1 MANNNRQSMIFEIT
15 GDESGL
21 QRSLKNAAND
31 IGNFGDQAGGVFGGI
46 NTGLSTTSKAMSG
59 FAGAVGVAGIA
70 IAATMAKVQEQSEK
84 AFEVFQ
90 AASLSQSGILQIQQ
104 AANMFAAVGLTMD
117 NVADQIK
124 DSKDKLGDAITN
136 NAGSMLTDVI
146 QPLKLNMFEL
156 QKAAENGE
164 DIIAKIYYQA
174 KQMGFSQSQIVNM
187 METVANDASKR
198 MTIYREFNS
207 EQEYQNS
214 LANESIQLTAEQ
226 SRQFEEYRAATNNL
240 SKAWD
245 TWKNSTLAPIAQ
257 NLAEILDLMTKII
270 NSKPVNAAASAV
282 SKEGIQATQQYQQQF
297 QQQFQQQILK
307 NSSIYGTQIVADQQ
321 KQQEEN
327 NKTFANLLANLDAAH
342 NLLDKQKEEYNKGSD
357 RSVIDTAIKP
367 YLSAKQKTQAQID
380 TLDATHAQLRATIK
394 DSLVRAYKGDQAAM
408 NADLAKLDEGY
419 KANREKLVKS
429 LTADEDKAREDK
441 AKKDDAAAKKAQAA
455 QDKLNEQT
463 KRAKALLEQTLSQI
477 GTNEA
482 QIRITRFNY
491 EQDQIEKRI
500 REAGKLAGS
509 TESEITDMLAKQY
522 ESRKIKYK
530 DMVDQMLSETN
541 RLKQAQNIAAIAND
555 PNATADAKARA
566 AAAGSTWMNDTVSQG
581 LGYKNPLN
589 FSPDPVQN
597 QNINTEEQE
606 NKDGAKALYDAKVL
620 GFQEYQDQLTVIQAN
635 ADMKRSRL
643 TADALTSTLGMW
655 QTGAGNV
662 ADIMAGVFGES
673 SAAAK
678 AAFAVSKGIAIA
690 QAVINI
696 QQGISEAIKLGWP
709 MGIAAGLQVAAQ
721 GASIVRTIKGTAIQ
735 GQAHDGWDSLPSTGT
750 YNLEK
755 GERVVG
761 KSLNQDLT
769 KYLSNQDGSKSG
781 DIKID
786 APLIINS
793 NGQISDSD
801 FQKMCDKHADN
812 IVQATR
818 KSQKNNV

>member
-1 MANNNRQSMIFEIT
+1 MANNNKQSMIFEIA

-70 IAATMAKVQEQSEK
+70 IAATMLKVQEQSEK

-90 AASLSQSGILQIQQ
+90 AASLSQSGIVQIQQ

-174 KQMGFSQSQIVNM
+174 KQMGFSQAQTVNM

-214 LANESIQLTAEQ
+214 LANETIQLTAEQ

-240 SKAWD
+240 SRAWD

-270 NSKPVNAAASAV
+270 NSKPVNAAAVAV

-297 QQQFQQQILK
+297 QQQILK
-307 NSSIYGTQIVADQQ
+307 NSSIYGSQIVADQQ
-321 KQQEEN
+321 KQQETN
-327 NKTFANLLANLDAAH
+327 NKTFSNLLANLDAAH

-357 RSVIDTAIKP
+357 RSVIDTALKP

-380 TLDATHAQLRATIK
+380 TLDATHAQLRAAIK
-394 DSLVRAYKGDQAAM
+394 DSLVRAYKGDQSAM

-429 LTADEDKAREDK
+429 LTADEDKARDAK
-441 AKKDDAAAKKAQAA
+441 SKKDEAAAKAAKAA

-509 TESEITDMLAKQY
+509 SESEITDMLSKQY
-522 ESRKIKYK
+522 ESRKTKYK
-530 DMVDQMLSETN
+530 DMVDQMLAETN

-555 PNATADAKARA
+555 PNATSDAKARA
-566 AAAGSTWMNDTVSQG
+566 AAAGTTWMNDTVSQG
-581 LGYKNPLN
+581 LGYKNPLD
-589 FSPDPVQN
+589 FSPDPAQVQ
-597 QNINTEEQE
+597 QVNTEQQE
-606 NKDGAKALYDAKVL
+606 NQDGAKALYDAKVI
-620 GFQEYQDQLTVIQAN
+620 GFQEYQDQLTAIQAN
-635 ADMKRSRL
+635 ADMKRGRL
-643 TADALTSTLGMW
+643 TADALSNTLGMW
-655 QTGAGNV
+655 ATGAGDV
-662 ADIMAGVFGES
+662 GTIMAGVFGES

-678 AAFAVSKGIAIA
+678 AFFAVQKGIAIA
-690 QAVINI
+690 QSVINI

-709 MGIAAGLQVAAQ
+709 MGIAAGLKVAAE
-721 GASIVRTIKGTAIQ
+721 GASIISTIKGTNIQ

-769 KYLSNQDGSKSG
+769 KYLSNQGGSKSG
-781 DIKID
+781 DVKID

-801 FQKMCDKHADN
+801 FQKMCDKHADT

>member
-282 SKEGIQATQQYQQQF
+282 SKEGIQATQQY

-801 FQKMCDKHADN
+801 FQKMCDKHVDT

>member
-270 NSKPVNAAASAV
+270 NSKPVNAAAAAV

-297 QQQFQQQILK
+297 QQQILK
-307 NSSIYGTQIVADQQ
+307 NSSIYGAQIVADQQ

-357 RSVIDTAIKP
+357 RSVIDTALKP

-441 AKKDDAAAKKAQAA
+441 AKKDEVAAKKAQAA

-500 REAGKLAGS
+500 REASKLAGS
-509 TESEITDMLAKQY
+509 TESEITDMLSKQY
-522 ESRKIKYK
+522 ESRKTKYK

-581 LGYKNPLN
+581 LGYKNPLD

-620 GFQEYQDQLTVIQAN
+620 GFQEYQDQLTAIQAN
-635 ADMKRSRL
+635 ADMKRGRL

-801 FQKMCDKHADN
+801 FQKMCDKHADT

>member
-1 MANNNRQSMIFEIT
+1 MIFEIT

-257 NLAEILDLMTKII
+257 NLAEILDLMTEII
-270 NSKPVNAAASAV
+270 NSKPVNAAAAAV
-282 SKEGIQATQQYQQQF
+282 SKEGIQATQQY

-357 RSVIDTAIKP
+357 RSVIDTALKP

-394 DSLVRAYKGDQAAM
+394 DSLVRAYKGDQAVM
-408 NADLAKLDEGY
+408 NADLAILDEGY

-441 AKKDDAAAKKAQAA
+441 AKKDEAAAKKAQAA

-509 TESEITDMLAKQY
+509 TESEITDMLSKQY
-522 ESRKIKYK
+522 ESRKTKYK

-566 AAAGSTWMNDTVSQG
+566 AAAGTTWMNDTVSQG
-581 LGYKNPLN
+581 LGYKNPLD

-620 GFQEYQDQLTVIQAN
+620 GFQEYQDQLTAIQAN
-635 ADMKRSRL
+635 ADMKRGRL

-801 FQKMCDKHADN
+801 FQKMCDKHADT

>member
-1 MANNNRQSMIFEIT
+1 MANNNRQSMIFEIN

-59 FAGAVGVAGIA
+59 FAGAVGVAGLA

-90 AASLSQSGILQIQQ
+90 AASLSQSGIVQIQQ

-156 QKAAENGE
+156 QKAVENGE

-214 LANESIQLTAEQ
+214 LANETIQLTAEQ
-226 SRQFEEYRAATNNL
+226 SRQFEEYRSATNNL
-240 SKAWD
+240 SRAWD
-245 TWKNSTLAPIAQ
+245 SWKNSTLAPVAQ
-257 NLAEILDLMTKII
+257 NLAEILDLMTKIL
-270 NSKPVNAAASAV
+270 NSKPVNASAAAV

-297 QQQFQQQILK
+297 QQQILK
-307 NSSIYGTQIVADQQ
+307 NSSIYGSQIVADQQ
-321 KQQEEN
+321 RQQEEN

-357 RSVIDTAIKP
+357 RSVIDTALKP

-394 DSLVRAYKGDQAAM
+394 DSLVLAYKGDQAAM

-419 KANREKLVKS
+419 KDNREKLVKS
-429 LTADEDKAREDK
+429 LTADEDKARDAK
-441 AKKDDAAAKKAQAA
+441 AKKDEAAAKAAKAA

-482 QIRITRFNY
+482 QVRITRFNY

-509 TESEITDMLAKQY
+509 SESEITDMLSKQY
-522 ESRKIKYK
+522 ESRKTKYK
-530 DMVDQMLSETN
+530 DMVDQMLDETN

-555 PNATADAKARA
+555 PNATPDAKARA
-566 AAAGSTWMNDTVSQG
+566 AAAGTTWMNDTVSQG
-581 LGYKNPLN
+581 LGYKNPLD
-589 FSPDPVQN
+589 FSPDSVQN
-597 QNINTEEQE
+597 QNISTEEQE
-606 NKDGAKALYDAKVL
+606 NKDGAKALYDAKVI
-620 GFQEYQDQLTVIQAN
+620 GFQEYQDQLTAIQAN
-635 ADMKRSRL
+635 ADIKRGRL

-655 QTGAGNV
+655 QAGAGNV
-662 ADIMAGVFGES
+662 GDIMAGVFGES

-721 GASIVRTIKGTAIQ
+721 GASIVRAIKGTAIQ

-769 KYLSNQDGSKSG
+769 KYLSNQDSSKSG
-781 DIKID
+781 DVKID

-793 NGQISDSD
+793 NSQISDAD
-801 FQKMCDKHADN
+801 FQKMCDKHADV

>member
-1 MANNNRQSMIFEIT
+1 MIFEIN

-104 AANMFAAVGLTMD
+104 ATNMFAAVGLTMD

-226 SRQFEEYRAATNNL
+226 SRQFEEYRTATNNL
-240 SKAWD
+240 SRAWD

-270 NSKPVNAAASAV
+270 NSKPVNAAAAAV
-282 SKEGIQATQQYQQQF
+282 SKEGIQATQQY

-327 NKTFANLLANLDAAH
+327 NKTFASLLANLDAAH

-357 RSVIDTAIKP
+357 RSVIDTTLKP
-367 YLSAKQKTQAQID
+367 YFSAKQKTQAQID

-441 AKKDDAAAKKAQAA
+441 AKKDEVAAKKVQAA

-491 EQDQIEKRI
+491 EQDQVEKRI

-509 TESEITDMLAKQY
+509 TEFEITDMLAKQY
-522 ESRKIKYK
+522 ESRKTKYK

-566 AAAGSTWMNDTVSQG
+566 AAAGTTWMNDTVSQG
-581 LGYKNPLN
+581 LGYKNPLD

-620 GFQEYQDQLTVIQAN
+620 GFQEYQDQLTAIQAN
-635 ADMKRSRL
+635 ADMKRGRL

-801 FQKMCDKHADN
+801 FQKMCDKHADT

>member
-282 SKEGIQATQQYQQQF
+282 SKEGIQATQQY

>member
-1 MANNNRQSMIFEIT
+1 
-15 GDESGL
+15 
-21 QRSLKNAAND
+21 
-31 IGNFGDQAGGVFGGI
+31 
-46 NTGLSTTSKAMSG
+46 KAMSG

-245 TWKNSTLAPIAQ
+245 AWKNSTLAPIAQ

-270 NSKPVNAAASAV
+270 NSKPVNAAAAAV
-282 SKEGIQATQQYQQQF
+282 SKEGIQATQQY

-357 RSVIDTAIKP
+357 RSVIDTALKP

-522 ESRKIKYK
+522 ESRKTKYK

-566 AAAGSTWMNDTVSQG
+566 AAAGSTWMNDTVSEG

-620 GFQEYQDQLTVIQAN
+620 GFQEYQDQLTAIQAN
-635 ADMKRSRL
+635 ADMKRGRL

-761 KSLNQDLT
+761 KSLNQDLI

-781 DIKID
+781 DINID

-801 FQKMCDKHADN
+801 FQKMCDKHADT

>member
-59 FAGAVGVAGIA
+59 FAGAVGVAGIV

-240 SKAWD
+240 SRAWD

-270 NSKPVNAAASAV
+270 NSKPVNAAAAAV

-297 QQQFQQQILK
+297 QQQILK
-307 NSSIYGTQIVADQQ
+307 NSSIYGTQIVTDQQ

-357 RSVIDTAIKP
+357 RSVIDTALKP

-441 AKKDDAAAKKAQAA
+441 AKKDEAAAKKAQAA

-509 TESEITDMLAKQY
+509 TESEITDMLSKQY
-522 ESRKIKYK
+522 ESRKTKYK

-566 AAAGSTWMNDTVSQG
+566 AAAGTTWMNDTVSQG

-620 GFQEYQDQLTVIQAN
+620 GFQEYQDQLTAIQAN
-635 ADMKRSRL
+635 ADMKRGRL

-801 FQKMCDKHADN
+801 FQKMCDKHADT

>member
-1 MANNNRQSMIFEIT
+1 MIFEIT

-245 TWKNSTLAPIAQ
+245 AWKNSTLAPIAQ

-270 NSKPVNAAASAV
+270 NSKPVNAAAAAV
-282 SKEGIQATQQYQQQF
+282 SKEGIQATQQY

-307 NSSIYGTQIVADQQ
+307 NSSIYGTQIVAGQQ

-357 RSVIDTAIKP
+357 RSVIDTALKP

-522 ESRKIKYK
+522 ESRKTKYK

-566 AAAGSTWMNDTVSQG
+566 AAAGSTWMNDTVSEG

-620 GFQEYQDQLTVIQAN
+620 GFQEYQDQLTAIQAN
-635 ADMKRSRL
+635 ADMKRGRL

-781 DIKID
+781 DINID

-801 FQKMCDKHADN
+801 FQKMCDKHADT

>member
-1 MANNNRQSMIFEIT
+1 MIFEIT

-21 QRSLKNAAND
+21 QRSLKNATND

-46 NTGLSTTSKAMSG
+46 NTGLSTTLKAMSG

-240 SKAWD
+240 SRAWD

-270 NSKPVNAAASAV
+270 NSKPVNAAAAAV
-282 SKEGIQATQQYQQQF
+282 SKEGIQATQQY

-522 ESRKIKYK
+522 ESRKTKYK

-566 AAAGSTWMNDTVSQG
+566 TAAGSTWMNDTVSQG

-620 GFQEYQDQLTVIQAN
+620 GFQEYQDQLTAIQAN
-635 ADMKRSRL
+635 ADMKRGRL

-769 KYLSNQDGSKSG
+769 KYLSNQDGSNSG

-801 FQKMCDKHADN
+801 FQKMCDKHADT

>member
-240 SKAWD
+240 SRAWD

-270 NSKPVNAAASAV
+270 NSKPVNAAAAAV

-297 QQQFQQQILK
+297 QQQILK
-307 NSSIYGTQIVADQQ
+307 NSSIYGTQIVTDQQ

-357 RSVIDTAIKP
+357 RSVIDTALKP

-441 AKKDDAAAKKAQAA
+441 AKKDEAAAKKAQAA

-509 TESEITDMLAKQY
+509 TVSEITDMLSKQY
-522 ESRKIKYK
+522 ESRKTKYK

-566 AAAGSTWMNDTVSQG
+566 AAAGTTWMNDTVSQG
-581 LGYKNPLN
+581 LGYKNPLD

-620 GFQEYQDQLTVIQAN
+620 GFQEYQDQLTAIQAN
-635 ADMKRSRL
+635 ADMKRGRL

-801 FQKMCDKHADN
+801 FQKMCDKHADT

>member
-1 MANNNRQSMIFEIT
+1 MANNNRQSMIFEIN

-59 FAGAVGVAGIA
+59 FAGAVGVAGLA

-90 AASLSQSGILQIQQ
+90 AASLSQSGIVQIQQ

-214 LANESIQLTAEQ
+214 LANETIQLTAEQ
-226 SRQFEEYRAATNNL
+226 SRQFEEYRTATNNL
-240 SKAWD
+240 SRAWD
-245 TWKNSTLAPIAQ
+245 SWKNSTLAPVAQ
-257 NLAEILDLMTKII
+257 NLAEILDLMTKIL
-270 NSKPVNAAASAV
+270 NSKPVNAAAAAV
-282 SKEGIQATQQYQQQF
+282 SKEGIQATQRY

-307 NSSIYGTQIVADQQ
+307 NSSIYGSQIVADQQ
-321 KQQEEN
+321 NQQEEN

-357 RSVIDTAIKP
+357 RSVIDTALKP

-394 DSLVRAYKGDQAAM
+394 DSLVRAYKGDHAAM

-419 KANREKLVKS
+419 KDNREKLVKS
-429 LTADEDKAREDK
+429 LTADEDKARDAK
-441 AKKDDAAAKKAQAA
+441 AKKDEAAAKAAKAA

-482 QIRITRFNY
+482 QVRITRFNY

-509 TESEITDMLAKQY
+509 SESEITDMLSKQY
-522 ESRKIKYK
+522 ESRKTKYK
-530 DMVDQMLSETN
+530 DMVDQMLDETN

-555 PNATADAKARA
+555 PNATPDTKARA
-566 AAAGSTWMNDTVSQG
+566 AAAGTTWMNDTVSQG
-581 LGYKNPLN
+581 LGYKNPLD
-589 FSPDPVQN
+589 FSPDSLQN
-597 QNINTEEQE
+597 RNISTEEQE
-606 NKDGAKALYDAKVL
+606 NKDGAKALYDAKVI
-620 GFQEYQDQLTVIQAN
+620 GFQEYQDQLTAIQAN
-635 ADMKRSRL
+635 ADIKRGRL

-655 QTGAGNV
+655 QAGAGNV
-662 ADIMAGVFGES
+662 GDIMAGVFGES

-678 AAFAVSKGIAIA
+678 AAFAVSKGVAIA

-781 DIKID
+781 DVKID

-793 NGQISDSD
+793 NGQISDAD
-801 FQKMCDKHADN
+801 FQKMCDKHADV

>member
-146 QPLKLNMFEL
+146 QPLNLNMFEL

-297 QQQFQQQILK
+297 QQQILK

-394 DSLVRAYKGDQAAM
+394 DSLVRVYKGDQAAM

-761 KSLNQDLT
+761 KPLNQDLT

-793 NGQISDSD
+793 NGQMSDSD
-801 FQKMCDKHADN
+801 FQKMCDKHADT

>member
-1 MANNNRQSMIFEIT
+1 MANNNRQSMIFEIN

-59 FAGAVGVAGIA
+59 FAGAVGVAGLA

-90 AASLSQSGILQIQQ
+90 AASLSQSGIVQIQQ

-214 LANESIQLTAEQ
+214 LANETIQLTAEQ
-226 SRQFEEYRAATNNL
+226 SRQFEEYRTATNNL
-240 SKAWD
+240 SRAWD
-245 TWKNSTLAPIAQ
+245 SWKNSTLAPVAQ
-257 NLAEILDLMTKII
+257 NLAEILDLMTKIL
-270 NSKPVNAAASAV
+270 NSKPVNAAAAAV
-282 SKEGIQATQQYQQQF
+282 SKEGIQATQRY

-307 NSSIYGTQIVADQQ
+307 NSSIYGSQIVADQQ

-357 RSVIDTAIKP
+357 RSVIDTALKP

-394 DSLVRAYKGDQAAM
+394 DSLVRAYKGDHAAM

-419 KANREKLVKS
+419 KDNREKLVKS
-429 LTADEDKAREDK
+429 LTADEDKARDAK
-441 AKKDDAAAKKAQAA
+441 AKKDEAAAKAAKAA

-482 QIRITRFNY
+482 QVRITRFNY

-509 TESEITDMLAKQY
+509 SESEITDMLSKQY
-522 ESRKIKYK
+522 ESRKTKYK
-530 DMVDQMLSETN
+530 DMVDQMLDETN

-555 PNATADAKARA
+555 PNATPDTKARA
-566 AAAGSTWMNDTVSQG
+566 AAAGTTWMNDTVSQG
-581 LGYKNPLN
+581 LGYKNPLD
-589 FSPDPVQN
+589 FSPDSLQN
-597 QNINTEEQE
+597 RNISTEEQE
-606 NKDGAKALYDAKVL
+606 NKDGAKALYDAKVI
-620 GFQEYQDQLTVIQAN
+620 GFQEYQDQLTAIQAN
-635 ADMKRSRL
+635 ADIKRGRL

-655 QTGAGNV
+655 QAGAGNV
-662 ADIMAGVFGES
+662 GDIMAGVFGES

-678 AAFAVSKGIAIA
+678 AAFAVSKGVAIA

-781 DIKID
+781 DVKID

-793 NGQISDSD
+793 NGQISDAD
-801 FQKMCDKHADN
+801 FQKMCDKHADV

>member
-70 IAATMAKVQEQSEK
+70 IAATMAKVQEQSAK

-240 SKAWD
+240 SRAWD

-270 NSKPVNAAASAV
+270 NSKPVNAAAAAV
-282 SKEGIQATQQYQQQF
+282 SKEGIQATQQY

-342 NLLDKQKEEYNKGSD
+342 NLLDKQKEEYNKGLD

-441 AKKDDAAAKKAQAA
+441 AKKDEAAAKKAQAA

-509 TESEITDMLAKQY
+509 TESEITDMLSKQY
-522 ESRKIKYK
+522 ESRKTKYK

-566 AAAGSTWMNDTVSQG
+566 AAAGTTWMNDTVSQG
-581 LGYKNPLN
+581 LGYKNPLD

-620 GFQEYQDQLTVIQAN
+620 GFQEYQDQLTAIQAN
-635 ADMKRSRL
+635 ADMKRGRL

-709 MGIAAGLQVAAQ
+709 TGIAAGLQVAAQ

-801 FQKMCDKHADN
+801 FQKMCDKHADT

>member
-21 QRSLKNAAND
+21 QKSLKNAAND

-104 AANMFAAVGLTMD
+104 ATNMFAAVGLTMD
-117 NVADQIK
+117 NVANQIK

-270 NSKPVNAAASAV
+270 NSKPVNAAAAAV
-282 SKEGIQATQQYQQQF
+282 SKDGIQATQQYQQQF
-297 QQQFQQQILK
+297 QQKILK
-307 NSSIYGTQIVADQQ
+307 NSSIYGNQIVADQQ
-321 KQQEEN
+321 KHQEEN

-441 AKKDDAAAKKAQAA
+441 AKKDEAAAKKAQAA

-509 TESEITDMLAKQY
+509 TESEITDMLSKQY
-522 ESRKIKYK
+522 ESRKTKYK

-566 AAAGSTWMNDTVSQG
+566 AAAGNTWMNDTVSQG
-581 LGYKNPLN
+581 LGYKNPLD
-589 FSPDPVQN
+589 FSTDPVQN

-620 GFQEYQDQLTVIQAN
+620 GFHEYQDQLTAIQAN
-635 ADMKRSRL
+635 ADMKRGRL
-643 TADALTSTLGMW
+643 TADALTNTLGMW

-769 KYLSNQDGSKSG
+769 KYLSNQEGSKSG

-801 FQKMCDKHADN
+801 FQKMCDKHADT

>member
-1 MANNNRQSMIFEIT
+1 MANNNRQSMIFEIN

-136 NAGSMLTDVI
+136 NAGSTLTDVL

-156 QKAAENGE
+156 QKAADSGE

-245 TWKNSTLAPIAQ
+245 TWKNTTLAPIAQ

-270 NSKPVNAAASAV
+270 NSKPVNAAAAAV
-282 SKEGIQATQQYQQQF
+282 SKGGIQATQQY

-357 RSVIDTAIKP
+357 RSVIDTALKP

-441 AKKDDAAAKKAQAA
+441 AKKDEAAAKKAQAA

-509 TESEITDMLAKQY
+509 TESEITDMLSKQY
-522 ESRKIKYK
+522 ESRKTKYK
-530 DMVDQMLSETN
+530 DLVDQMLSETN

-581 LGYKNPLN
+581 LGYKNPLD

-620 GFQEYQDQLTVIQAN
+620 GFQEYQDQLTAIQAN
-635 ADMKRSRL
+635 ADMKRGRL

-801 FQKMCDKHADN
+801 FQKMCDKHADT

>member
-245 TWKNSTLAPIAQ
+245 AWKNSTLAPIAQ

-270 NSKPVNAAASAV
+270 NSKPVNAAAAAV
-282 SKEGIQATQQYQQQF
+282 SKEGIQATQQY

-357 RSVIDTAIKP
+357 RSVIDTALKP

-522 ESRKIKYK
+522 ESRKTKYK

-566 AAAGSTWMNDTVSQG
+566 AAAGSTWMNDTVSEG

-620 GFQEYQDQLTVIQAN
+620 GFQEYQDQLTAIQAN
-635 ADMKRSRL
+635 ADMKRGRL

-761 KSLNQDLT
+761 KSLNQDLI

-781 DIKID
+781 DINID

-801 FQKMCDKHADN
+801 FQKMCDKHADT

>member
-1 MANNNRQSMIFEIT
+1 MIFEIT

-70 IAATMAKVQEQSEK
+70 IAATMAEVQEQSEK

-104 AANMFAAVGLTMD
+104 ATNMFAAVGLTMD

-245 TWKNSTLAPIAQ
+245 AWKNSTLAPIAQ

-270 NSKPVNAAASAV
+270 NSKPVNAAAAAV

-297 QQQFQQQILK
+297 QQQILK
-307 NSSIYGTQIVADQQ
+307 NSSIYGTQIVEDQQ

-357 RSVIDTAIKP
+357 RSVIDTALKP

-522 ESRKIKYK
+522 ESRKTKYK

-620 GFQEYQDQLTVIQAN
+620 GFHEYQNQLTAIQAN
-635 ADMKRSRL
+635 ADMKRGRL
-643 TADALTSTLGMW
+643 TADALTSTLEMW

-801 FQKMCDKHADN
+801 FQKMCDKHADT

>member
-1 MANNNRQSMIFEIT
+1 MANNNRQSMIFEIN

-59 FAGAVGVAGIA
+59 FAGAVGVAGLA

-90 AASLSQSGILQIQQ
+90 AASLSQSGIVQIQQ

-214 LANESIQLTAEQ
+214 LANETIQLTAEQ
-226 SRQFEEYRAATNNL
+226 SRQFEEYRSATNNL
-240 SKAWD
+240 SRAWD
-245 TWKNSTLAPIAQ
+245 SWKNSTLAPVAQ
-257 NLAEILDLMTKII
+257 NLAEILDLMTKIL
-270 NSKPVNAAASAV
+270 NSKPVNAAAAAV

-297 QQQFQQQILK
+297 QQQILK
-307 NSSIYGTQIVADQQ
+307 NSSIYGSQIVADQQ

-357 RSVIDTAIKP
+357 RSVIDTALKP

-419 KANREKLVKS
+419 KDNREKLVKS
-429 LTADEDKAREDK
+429 LTADEDKARDAK
-441 AKKDDAAAKKAQAA
+441 AKKDEAAAKAAKAA

-482 QIRITRFNY
+482 QVRITRFNY

-509 TESEITDMLAKQY
+509 SESEITDMLSKQY
-522 ESRKIKYK
+522 ESRKTKYK
-530 DMVDQMLSETN
+530 DMVDQMLDETN

-555 PNATADAKARA
+555 PNATPDAKARA
-566 AAAGSTWMNDTVSQG
+566 AAAGTTWMNDTVSQG
-581 LGYKNPLN
+581 LGYKNPLD
-589 FSPDPVQN
+589 FSPDSVQN
-597 QNINTEEQE
+597 QNISTEEQE
-606 NKDGAKALYDAKVL
+606 NKDGAKALYDAKVI
-620 GFQEYQDQLTVIQAN
+620 GFQEYQDQLTAIQAN
-635 ADMKRSRL
+635 ADIKRGRL

-655 QTGAGNV
+655 QAGAGNV
-662 ADIMAGVFGES
+662 GDIMAGVFGES

-761 KSLNQDLT
+761 RSLNQDLT

-781 DIKID
+781 DVKID

-793 NGQISDSD
+793 NGQISDAD
-801 FQKMCDKHADN
+801 FQKMCDKHADV

>member
-297 QQQFQQQILK
+297 QQQILK

-408 NADLAKLDEGY
+408 NSDLAKLDEGY

-801 FQKMCDKHADN
+801 FQKMCDKHADT

>member
-1 MANNNRQSMIFEIT
+1 MIFEIN

-59 FAGAVGVAGIA
+59 FAGAVGVAGLA

-90 AASLSQSGILQIQQ
+90 AASLSQSGIVQIQQ

-214 LANESIQLTAEQ
+214 LANETIQLTAEQ
-226 SRQFEEYRAATNNL
+226 SRQFEEYRSATNNL
-240 SKAWD
+240 SRAWD
-245 TWKNSTLAPIAQ
+245 SWKNSTLAPVAQ
-257 NLAEILDLMTKII
+257 NLAEILDLMTKIL
-270 NSKPVNAAASAV
+270 NSKPVNAAAAAV

-297 QQQFQQQILK
+297 QQQILK
-307 NSSIYGTQIVADQQ
+307 NSSIYGSQIVADQQ

-357 RSVIDTAIKP
+357 RSVIDTALKP

-419 KANREKLVKS
+419 KDNREKLVKS
-429 LTADEDKAREDK
+429 LTADEDKARDAK
-441 AKKDDAAAKKAQAA
+441 AKKDEAAAKAAKAA

-482 QIRITRFNY
+482 QVRITRFNY

-509 TESEITDMLAKQY
+509 SESEITDMLSKQY
-522 ESRKIKYK
+522 ESRKTKYK
-530 DMVDQMLSETN
+530 DMVDQMLDETN

-555 PNATADAKARA
+555 PNATPDAKARA
-566 AAAGSTWMNDTVSQG
+566 AAAGTTWMNDTVSQG
-581 LGYKNPLN
+581 LGYKNPLD
-589 FSPDPVQN
+589 FSPDSVQN
-597 QNINTEEQE
+597 QNISTEEQE
-606 NKDGAKALYDAKVL
+606 NKDGAKALYDAKVI
-620 GFQEYQDQLTVIQAN
+620 GFQEYQDQLTAIQAN
-635 ADMKRSRL
+635 ADIKRGRL

-655 QTGAGNV
+655 QAGAGNV
-662 ADIMAGVFGES
+662 GDIMAGVFGES

-761 KSLNQDLT
+761 RSLNQDLT

-781 DIKID
+781 DVKID

-793 NGQISDSD
+793 NGQISDAD
-801 FQKMCDKHADN
+801 FQKMCDKHADV

>member
-282 SKEGIQATQQYQQQF
+282 SKEGIQATQQY

-801 FQKMCDKHADN
+801 FQKMCDKHADT

>member
-46 NTGLSTTSKAMSG
+46 NTGISTTSKAMSG

-104 AANMFAAVGLTMD
+104 ATNMFAAVGLTMD

-245 TWKNSTLAPIAQ
+245 AWKNSTLAPIAQ

-270 NSKPVNAAASAV
+270 NSKPVNAAAAAV
-282 SKEGIQATQQYQQQF
+282 SKEGIQATQQY

-357 RSVIDTAIKP
+357 RSVIDTALKP

-522 ESRKIKYK
+522 ESRKTKYK

-566 AAAGSTWMNDTVSQG
+566 AAAGSTWMNDTVSEG

-620 GFQEYQDQLTVIQAN
+620 GFQEYQDQLTAIQAN
-635 ADMKRSRL
+635 ADMKRGRL

-801 FQKMCDKHADN
+801 FQKMCDKHADT

>member
-1 MANNNRQSMIFEIT
+1 MIFEIT

-297 QQQFQQQILK
+297 QQQILK

-555 PNATADAKARA
+555 PNATADTKARA

-801 FQKMCDKHADN
+801 FQKMCDKHADT

>member
-1 MANNNRQSMIFEIT
+1 MIFEIT

-21 QRSLKNAAND
+21 QRSLKNVAND

-59 FAGAVGVAGIA
+59 FAGAVGVAGLA

-90 AASLSQSGILQIQQ
+90 AASLSQSGIVQIQQ

-214 LANESIQLTAEQ
+214 LANETIQLTAEQ
-226 SRQFEEYRAATNNL
+226 SRQFEEYRTATNNL
-240 SKAWD
+240 SRAWD
-245 TWKNSTLAPIAQ
+245 SWKNSTLAPVAQ
-257 NLAEILDLMTKII
+257 NLAEILDLMTKIL
-270 NSKPVNAAASAV
+270 NSKPVNAAAAAV
-282 SKEGIQATQQYQQQF
+282 SKEGIQATQQY

-357 RSVIDTAIKP
+357 RSVIDTALKP

-419 KANREKLVKS
+419 KDNREKLVKS
-429 LTADEDKAREDK
+429 LTADEDKARDAK
-441 AKKDDAAAKKAQAA
+441 LKKDDAAAKAAKAA
-455 QDKLNEQT
+455 QDKINEQT

-477 GTNEA
+477 GTNET
-482 QIRITRFNY
+482 QVRITRFNY

-509 TESEITDMLAKQY
+509 SESEITDMLSKQY
-522 ESRKIKYK
+522 ESRKTKYK
-530 DMVDQMLSETN
+530 DMVDQMLDETD

-555 PNATADAKARA
+555 PNATPDAKARA
-566 AAAGSTWMNDTVSQG
+566 AAAGTTWMNDTVSQG
-581 LGYKNPLN
+581 LGYKNPLD
-589 FSPDPVQN
+589 FSPDQVQN

-606 NKDGAKALYDAKVL
+606 NQDGAKALYDAKVI
-620 GFQEYQDQLTVIQAN
+620 GFQEYQDQLTAIQAN
-635 ADMKRSRL
+635 ADIKRGRL

-655 QTGAGNV
+655 QAGAGNV
-662 ADIMAGVFGES
+662 GDIMAGVFGES

-781 DIKID
+781 DVKID

-793 NGQISDSD
+793 NGQISDAD
-801 FQKMCDKHADN
+801 FQKMCDKHADV

>member
-1 MANNNRQSMIFEIT
+1 MANNNRQSMIFEIN

-59 FAGAVGVAGIA
+59 FAGAVGVAGLA

-90 AASLSQSGILQIQQ
+90 AASLSQSGIVQIQQ

-164 DIIAKIYYQA
+164 DVIAKIYYQA

-214 LANESIQLTAEQ
+214 LANETIQLTAEQ
-226 SRQFEEYRAATNNL
+226 SRQFEEYRTATNNL
-240 SKAWD
+240 SRAWD
-245 TWKNSTLAPIAQ
+245 SWKNSTLAPVAQ
-257 NLAEILDLMTKII
+257 NLAEILDLMTKIL
-270 NSKPVNAAASAV
+270 NSKPVNAAAAAV

-297 QQQFQQQILK
+297 QQQILK
-307 NSSIYGTQIVADQQ
+307 NSSIYGSQIVADQQ

-342 NLLDKQKEEYNKGSD
+342 NLLDKQKEEYNKSSD
-357 RSVIDTAIKP
+357 RSVIDTALKP

-394 DSLVRAYKGDQAAM
+394 DSLVRAYKGDHAAM

-419 KANREKLVKS
+419 KDNREKLVKS
-429 LTADEDKAREDK
+429 LTADEDKVRDAK
-441 AKKDDAAAKKAQAA
+441 AKKDEAAAKAAKAA

-482 QIRITRFNY
+482 QVRITRFNY

-509 TESEITDMLAKQY
+509 SESEITDMLSKQY
-522 ESRKIKYK
+522 ESRKTKYK
-530 DMVDQMLSETN
+530 DMVDQMLDETN

-555 PNATADAKARA
+555 PNATPDAKARA
-566 AAAGSTWMNDTVSQG
+566 AAAGTTWMNDTVSQG
-581 LGYKNPLN
+581 LGYKNPLD
-589 FSPDPVQN
+589 FSPDSLQN
-597 QNINTEEQE
+597 RNISTEEQE
-606 NKDGAKALYDAKVL
+606 NKDGAKALYDAKVI
-620 GFQEYQDQLTVIQAN
+620 GFQEYQDQLTAIQAN
-635 ADMKRSRL
+635 ADIKRGRL

-655 QTGAGNV
+655 QAGAGNV
-662 ADIMAGVFGES
+662 GDIMAGVFGES

-781 DIKID
+781 DVKID

-793 NGQISDSD
+793 NGQISDAD
-801 FQKMCDKHADN
+801 FQKMCDKHADV

>member
-1 MANNNRQSMIFEIT
+1 MANNNRQSMIFEIN

-59 FAGAVGVAGIA
+59 FAGAVGVAGLA
-70 IAATMAKVQEQSEK
+70 IAAIMAKVQEQSEK

-90 AASLSQSGILQIQQ
+90 AASLSQSGIVQIQQ

-164 DIIAKIYYQA
+164 DVIAKIYYQA

-214 LANESIQLTAEQ
+214 LANETIQLTAEQ
-226 SRQFEEYRAATNNL
+226 SRQFEEYRTATNNL
-240 SKAWD
+240 SRAWD
-245 TWKNSTLAPIAQ
+245 SWKNSTLAPVAQ
-257 NLAEILDLMTKII
+257 NLAEILDLMTKIL
-270 NSKPVNAAASAV
+270 NSKPVNAAAAAV
-282 SKEGIQATQQYQQQF
+282 SKEGIQTTQQY

-307 NSSIYGTQIVADQQ
+307 NSSIYGSQIVADQQ

-357 RSVIDTAIKP
+357 RRVIDTALKP

-394 DSLVRAYKGDQAAM
+394 DSLVRAYKGDHAAM

-419 KANREKLVKS
+419 KDNREKLVKS
-429 LTADEDKAREDK
+429 LTADEDKARDAK
-441 AKKDDAAAKKAQAA
+441 AKKDEAAAKAAKAA

-482 QIRITRFNY
+482 QVRITRFNY

-509 TESEITDMLAKQY
+509 SESEITDMLSKQY
-522 ESRKIKYK
+522 ESRKTKYK
-530 DMVDQMLSETN
+530 DMVDQMLDETN

-555 PNATADAKARA
+555 PNATPDAKARA
-566 AAAGSTWMNDTVSQG
+566 AAAGTTWMNDTVSQG
-581 LGYKNPLN
+581 LGYKNPLD
-589 FSPDPVQN
+589 FSPDSLQN
-597 QNINTEEQE
+597 RNISTEEQE
-606 NKDGAKALYDAKVL
+606 NKDGAKALYDAKVI
-620 GFQEYQDQLTVIQAN
+620 GFQEYQDQLTAIQAN
-635 ADMKRSRL
+635 ADIKRGRL

-655 QTGAGNV
+655 QAGAGNV
-662 ADIMAGVFGES
+662 GDIMAGVFGES

-781 DIKID
+781 DVKID

-793 NGQISDSD
+793 NGQISDAD
-801 FQKMCDKHADN
+801 FQKMCDKHADV

>member
-21 QRSLKNAAND
+21 QRSLKNVAND

-59 FAGAVGVAGIA
+59 FAGAVGVAGLA

-90 AASLSQSGILQIQQ
+90 AASLSQSGIVQIQQ

-214 LANESIQLTAEQ
+214 LANETIQLTAEQ
-226 SRQFEEYRAATNNL
+226 SRQFEEYRTATNNL
-240 SKAWD
+240 SRAWD
-245 TWKNSTLAPIAQ
+245 SWKNSTLAPVAQ
-257 NLAEILDLMTKII
+257 NLAEILDLMTKIL
-270 NSKPVNAAASAV
+270 NSKPVNAAAAAV
-282 SKEGIQATQQYQQQF
+282 SKEGIQATQQY

-321 KQQEEN
+321 KQQEGN

-357 RSVIDTAIKP
+357 RSVIDTALKP
-367 YLSAKQKTQAQID
+367 YLSGKQKTQAQID

-419 KANREKLVKS
+419 KDNREKLVKS
-429 LTADEDKAREDK
+429 LTADEDKARDAK
-441 AKKDDAAAKKAQAA
+441 LKKDDAAAKAAKAA
-455 QDKLNEQT
+455 QDKINEQT

-477 GTNEA
+477 GTNET
-482 QIRITRFNY
+482 QVRITRFNY

-509 TESEITDMLAKQY
+509 SESEITDMLSKQY
-522 ESRKIKYK
+522 ESRKTKYK
-530 DMVDQMLSETN
+530 DMVDQMLDETD

-555 PNATADAKARA
+555 PNATPDAKARA
-566 AAAGSTWMNDTVSQG
+566 AAAGTTWMNDTVSQG
-581 LGYKNPLN
+581 LGYKNPLD
-589 FSPDPVQN
+589 FSPDQVQN

-606 NKDGAKALYDAKVL
+606 NQDGAKALYDAKVI
-620 GFQEYQDQLTVIQAN
+620 GFQEYQDQLTAIQAN
-635 ADMKRSRL
+635 ADIKRGRL

-655 QTGAGNV
+655 QAGAGNV
-662 ADIMAGVFGES
+662 GDIMAGVFGES

-781 DIKID
+781 DVKID

-793 NGQISDSD
+793 NGQISDAD
-801 FQKMCDKHADN
+801 FQKMCDKHADV

>member
-59 FAGAVGVAGIA
+59 LAGAVGVAGIA

-104 AANMFAAVGLTMD
+104 ATNMFAAVGLTMD

-240 SKAWD
+240 SRAWD

-270 NSKPVNAAASAV
+270 NSKPVNAAAAAV
-282 SKEGIQATQQYQQQF
+282 SKEGVQATQQY

-307 NSSIYGTQIVADQQ
+307 NSSIYGSQIVADQQ

-327 NKTFANLLANLDAAH
+327 NKTFASLLANLDAAH

-357 RSVIDTAIKP
+357 RSVIDTALKP

-509 TESEITDMLAKQY
+509 TESEITDMLSKQY
-522 ESRKIKYK
+522 ESRKTKYK

-566 AAAGSTWMNDTVSQG
+566 AAAGTTWMNDTVSQG

-620 GFQEYQDQLTVIQAN
+620 GFQEYQDQLTAIQAN
-635 ADMKRSRL
+635 ADMKRGRL

-801 FQKMCDKHADN
+801 FQKMCDKHADT

>member
-117 NVADQIK
+117 NVANQIK

-226 SRQFEEYRAATNNL
+226 SRQFEENRAATNNL
-240 SKAWD
+240 SRAWD

-270 NSKPVNAAASAV
+270 NSKPVNAAAAAV
-282 SKEGIQATQQYQQQF
+282 SKEGIQATQQY

-327 NKTFANLLANLDAAH
+327 NKTFASLLANLDAAH

-357 RSVIDTAIKP
+357 RSVIDTALKP

-441 AKKDDAAAKKAQAA
+441 AKKDEAAAKKAQAA

-491 EQDQIEKRI
+491 EQEQIEKRI

-522 ESRKIKYK
+522 ESRKTKYK

-581 LGYKNPLN
+581 LGYKNPLE

-620 GFQEYQDQLTVIQAN
+620 GFHEYQDQLTAIQAN
-635 ADMKRSRL
+635 ADMKRGRL

-801 FQKMCDKHADN
+801 FQKMCDKHADT

>member
-1 MANNNRQSMIFEIT
+1 MIFEIT

-21 QRSLKNAAND
+21 QKSLKNAAND

-104 AANMFAAVGLTMD
+104 ATNMFAAVGLTMD
-117 NVADQIK
+117 NVANQIK

-270 NSKPVNAAASAV
+270 NSKPVNAAAAAV
-282 SKEGIQATQQYQQQF
+282 SKDGIQATQQYQQQF
-297 QQQFQQQILK
+297 QQKILK
-307 NSSIYGTQIVADQQ
+307 NSSIYGNQIVADQQ
-321 KQQEEN
+321 KHQEEN

-441 AKKDDAAAKKAQAA
+441 AKKDEAAAKKAQAA

-509 TESEITDMLAKQY
+509 TESEITDMLSKQY
-522 ESRKIKYK
+522 ESRKTKYK

-566 AAAGSTWMNDTVSQG
+566 AAAGNTWMNDTVSQG
-581 LGYKNPLN
+581 LGYKNPLD
-589 FSPDPVQN
+589 FSTDPVQN

-620 GFQEYQDQLTVIQAN
+620 GFHEYQDQLTAIQAN
-635 ADMKRSRL
+635 ADMKRGRL
-643 TADALTSTLGMW
+643 TADALTNTLGMW

-769 KYLSNQDGSKSG
+769 KYLSNQEGSKSG

-801 FQKMCDKHADN
+801 FQKMCDKHADT

>member
-297 QQQFQQQILK
+297 QQQILK

-394 DSLVRAYKGDQAAM
+394 DSLVRVYKGDQAAM

-761 KSLNQDLT
+761 KPLNQDLT

-793 NGQISDSD
+793 NGQMSDSD
-801 FQKMCDKHADN
+801 FQKMCDKHADT

-818 KSQKNNV
+818 KS

>member
-1 MANNNRQSMIFEIT
+1 MANNNKQSMIFEIT

-21 QRSLKNAAND
+21 QKSLKNAAND
-31 IGNFGDQAGGVFGGI
+31 IGDFGDRAGGVFGGF
-46 NTGLSTTSKAMSG
+46 NTGLSTTAKAMSG

-70 IAATMAKVQEQSEK
+70 IAATLANVQEQSEK

-90 AASLSQSGILQIQQ
+90 AASLSQTGIVQIQQ
-104 AANMFAAVGLTMD
+104 AANMFASVGLTMD
-117 NVADQIK
+117 QVADQMK
-124 DSKDKLGDAITN
+124 DAKDKLGDAITN

-156 QKAAENGE
+156 QKAAESGE

-174 KQMGFSQSQIVNM
+174 KQMGFSQAQIVQM
-187 METVANDASKR
+187 METVANDATKR
-198 MTIYREFNS
+198 MTVYKEFSS

-214 LANESIQLTAEQ
+214 LANETIQLTAEQ
-226 SRQFEEYRAATNNL
+226 SRQFEEYRTATNNL
-240 SKAWD
+240 SRAWD
-245 TWKNSTLAPIAQ
+245 AWRNSTLAPVAKS
-257 NLAEILDLMTKII
+257 LADILDLMTKIL
-270 NSKPVNAAASAV
+270 NSKPVAAAAAAT
-282 SKEGIQATQQYQQQF
+282 SKQGIQAVQEYQQQYQQQI
-297 QQQFQQQILK
+297 QK
-307 NSSIYGTQIVADQQ
+307 NSSIYGAQMVEEQQ
-321 KQQEEN
+321 KQQEAN
-327 NKTFANLLANLDAAH
+327 NKTFENLLANLDAAH
-342 NLLDKQKEEYNKGSD
+342 DLLAKQQEQYNKGSD
-357 RSVIDTAIKP
+357 KSVIDSALKP
-367 YLSAKQKTQAQID
+367 YLSAKQKTQVQID
-380 TLDATHAQLRATIK
+380 TLDATHQQLRATIK
-394 DSLVRAYKGDQAAM
+394 DSLVRAYKGDEAAM

-419 KANREKLVKS
+419 KSNREKLVKS
-429 LTADEDKAREDK
+429 LTADEDKARDAK
-441 AKKDDAAAKKAQAA
+441 AKKDEAAAKKAQAA
-455 QDKLNEQT
+455 QDKINEQT

-482 QIRITRFNY
+482 QIRIARFNY
-491 EQDQIEKRI
+491 EQDEIEKRI
-500 REAGKLAGS
+500 STAGKLAGKS
-509 TESEITDMLAKQY
+509 ETEITAMLDQQYKSRATKYKTLVDEMLA
-522 ESRKIKYK
+522 
-530 DMVDQMLSETN
+530 ETD
-541 RLKQAQNIAAIAND
+541 RLKQAQNIAAIASD
-555 PNATADAKARA
+555 PNATPEAKAKA
-566 AAAGSTWMNDTVSQG
+566 AAAGKTWTGDTASQG
-581 LGYKNPLN
+581 LGYTNPLD
-589 FSPDPVQN
+589 FSPDPTKVQ
-597 QNINTEEQE
+597 QVSTEQQE
-606 NKDGAKALYDAKVL
+606 NQDGAKALYDAKVT
-620 GFQEYQDQLTVIQAN
+620 GFQEYQDQLTAIQAN
-635 ADMKRSRL
+635 ADIKRGRL
-643 TADALTSTLGMW
+643 TADALSNTLGMW
-655 QTGAGNV
+655 ANGAGDV
-662 ADIMAGVFGES
+662 GTIMAGVFGES

-721 GASIVRTIKGTAIQ
+721 GAQLVSTIKGTTIQ

-769 KYLSNQDGSKSG
+769 KYLSNQDSGGTG

-801 FQKMCDKHADN
+801 FQKMCDKHADT

>member
-31 IGNFGDQAGGVFGGI
+31 IGNFGDQAGGVLGGI

-59 FAGAVGVAGIA
+59 FAGAVGVAGLA

-90 AASLSQSGILQIQQ
+90 AASLSQSGIVQIQQ

-214 LANESIQLTAEQ
+214 LANETIQLTAEQ
-226 SRQFEEYRAATNNL
+226 SRQFEEYRTATNNL
-240 SKAWD
+240 SRAWD
-245 TWKNSTLAPIAQ
+245 SWKNSTLAPVAQ
-257 NLAEILDLMTKII
+257 NLAEILDLMTKIL
-270 NSKPVNAAASAV
+270 NSKPVNAAAAAV
-282 SKEGIQATQQYQQQF
+282 SKEGIQATQQY

-357 RSVIDTAIKP
+357 RSVIDTALKP

-419 KANREKLVKS
+419 KDNREKLVKS
-429 LTADEDKAREDK
+429 LTADEDKARDAK
-441 AKKDDAAAKKAQAA
+441 LKKDDAAAKAAKAA
-455 QDKLNEQT
+455 QDKINEQT

-482 QIRITRFNY
+482 QVRITRFNY

-509 TESEITDMLAKQY
+509 SESEITDMLSKQY
-522 ESRKIKYK
+522 ESRKTKYK
-530 DMVDQMLSETN
+530 DMVDQMLDETD

-555 PNATADAKARA
+555 PNATPDAKARA
-566 AAAGSTWMNDTVSQG
+566 AAAGTTWMNDTVSQG
-581 LGYKNPLN
+581 LGYKNPLD
-589 FSPDPVQN
+589 FSPDQVQN

-606 NKDGAKALYDAKVL
+606 NQDGAKALYDAKVI
-620 GFQEYQDQLTVIQAN
+620 GFQEYQDQLTAIQAN
-635 ADMKRSRL
+635 ADIKRGRL

-655 QTGAGNV
+655 QAGAGNV
-662 ADIMAGVFGES
+662 GDIMAGVFGES

-781 DIKID
+781 DVKID

-793 NGQISDSD
+793 NGQISDAD
-801 FQKMCDKHADN
+801 FQKMCDKHADV

>member
-117 NVADQIK
+117 NVANQIK

-270 NSKPVNAAASAV
+270 NSKPVNAAAAAV

-297 QQQFQQQILK
+297 QQQILK
-307 NSSIYGTQIVADQQ
+307 NSSFYGTQIVADQQ

-342 NLLDKQKEEYNKGSD
+342 NLLDKQKEEYNKGSE
-357 RSVIDTAIKP
+357 RSVIDTALKP

-429 LTADEDKAREDK
+429 LTADEHKAREDK
-441 AKKDDAAAKKAQAA
+441 AKKDEAAAKKAQAA

-509 TESEITDMLAKQY
+509 TESEITDMLSKQY
-522 ESRKIKYK
+522 ESRKTKYK

-566 AAAGSTWMNDTVSQG
+566 AAAGTTWMNDTVSQG

-589 FSPDPVQN
+589 FSPDPLQN

-620 GFQEYQDQLTVIQAN
+620 GFQEYQDQLTAIQAN
-635 ADMKRSRL
+635 ADMKRGRL
-643 TADALTSTLGMW
+643 TADALTNTLGMW

-801 FQKMCDKHADN
+801 FQKMCDKHADT